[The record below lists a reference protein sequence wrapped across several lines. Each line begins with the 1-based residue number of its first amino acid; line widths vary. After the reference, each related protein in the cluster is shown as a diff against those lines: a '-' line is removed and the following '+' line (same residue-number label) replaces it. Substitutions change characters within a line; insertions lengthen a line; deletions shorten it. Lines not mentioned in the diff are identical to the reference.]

1 MLSSLR
7 STCTLDSGSR
17 CVYWYNKGV
26 LQNKNRKYYFSS
38 TKAES
43 GEENPRGLHGSWQE
57 ENNQRGK
64 GQEGSREGEENKQQR
79 RKKCVK

>member
-1 MLSSLR
+1 MEIPRYEVLQ
-7 STCTLDSGSR
+7 R
-17 CVYWYNKGV
+17 CFLHWAPLVLWMRVVDAFAWYNKGV

-43 GEENPRGLHGSWQE
+43 GGENPRGLHGSWQE

-64 GQEGSREGEENKQQR
+64 DR
-79 RKKCVK
+79 RGAGGGGG